1 MERERPG
8 TFAIPCLSEQLSSPE
23 QLPESDAEEASVAL
37 SSPSSV
43 HSDLKSQTEVC
54 FLSPSLLL
62 SISNSMKNFQAGQVS
77 EHLHEWEQL
86 TSDPEI
92 LQIVEG
98 DIIRF
103 ESEPP
108 ERQTARQCNVSE
120 ETKVLMDEELLGML
134 DKKIVKKTI
143 HEQGEFLSPIFPVP
157 KPDGKLRIILNLKQL
172 NEHVEYLHFKM
183 DNIKVVLANITKGC
197 YMASLDLKHAYHS
210 VKIHDDFQK
219 YMKFEWAGSLYQFTC
234 YPNGLGPCPRKFTK
248 LLKVPLS
255 TLREKGHLII
265 GYIDDFF
272 LQGATEEKCQTSLRL
287 AIELL
292 QNLGFTVHLEK
303 SQLKPGTILIFLGF
317 VIDSEK
323 MTVTLTPEKKEKLV
337 NLIDEV
343 LSKCQVTI
351 RTVAS
356 LIGKFVSSLP
366 ASLYGPLHYRVLE
379 RDKNKALK
387 SSKGNFEAK
396 MRLSDEGKSEVLW
409 WKENIDS
416 MSAPIHWPPIT
427 QEISTDASGKN
438 GWGRVC

>member
-1 MERERPG
+1 
-8 TFAIPCLSEQLSSPE
+8 
-23 QLPESDAEEASVAL
+23 
-37 SSPSSV
+37 
-43 HSDLKSQTEVC
+43 
-54 FLSPSLLL
+54 
-62 SISNSMKNFQAGQVS
+62 MKNFQAGQVS

-272 LQGATEEKCQTSLRL
+272 PARCYG
-287 AIELL
+287 
-292 QNLGFTVHLEK
+292 G
-303 SQLKPGTILIFLGF
+303 
-317 VIDSEK
+317 
-323 MTVTLTPEKKEKLV
+323 
-337 NLIDEV
+337 EV
-343 LSKCQVTI
+343 PDFSSTCNRAFAKI
-351 RTVAS
+351 RFHCS
-356 LIGKFVSSLP
+356 P
-366 ASLYGPLHYRVLE
+366 
-379 RDKNKALK
+379 
-387 SSKGNFEAK
+387 
-396 MRLSDEGKSEVLW
+396 
-409 WKENIDS
+409 
-416 MSAPIHWPPIT
+416 
-427 QEISTDASGKN
+427 
-438 GWGRVC
+438 